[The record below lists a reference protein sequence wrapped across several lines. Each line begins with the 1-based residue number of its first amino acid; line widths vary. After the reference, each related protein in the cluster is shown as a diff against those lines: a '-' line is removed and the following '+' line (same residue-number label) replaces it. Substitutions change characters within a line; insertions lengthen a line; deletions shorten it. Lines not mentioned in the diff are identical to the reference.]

1 MFKTK
6 SVLRKMK
13 IIFLFF
19 LIYFSF
25 STYSNAQVVNAPCY
39 LDLKIF
45 ILNDKKDLLSFFDKT
60 IQYKKLNEVIK
71 FNEYKGDINL
81 IHVINYGDKNDT
93 IIFEKL
99 KSNIYKANLVSSKGT
114 VFINVLNK
122 KIIIPQFVITR
133 LYNLTELNVYIDTA
147 EVEDRT
153 KHFISLLRYKHSL
166 NPRYNFVEKRNKT
179 VQIWNSKYLQDNT
192 IAVAFELNICPYW
205 LDTKGATTVYKNANP
220 FFERIL
226 NSTYIFPDTPP
237 FL

>member
-6 SVLRKMK
+6 SVLKQMK
-13 IIFLFF
+13 LIVPFA

-25 STYSNAQVVNAPCY
+25 STCSNAQVVNVPCY

-45 ILNDKKDLLSFFDKT
+45 ILNNKKDLLPFFDTT
-60 IQYKKLNEVIK
+60 IQYKKVNEVIK

-99 KSNIYKANLVSSKGT
+99 KSNIYKASLVSSKGT

-122 KIIIPQFVITR
+122 KITIPQFVIAR
-133 LYNLTELNVYIDTA
+133 LYNLTELNVYIDTTIG
-147 EVEDRT
+147 EDRT
-153 KHFISLLRYKHSL
+153 KHLISLLRYKHSL

-205 LDTKGATTVYKNANP
+205 RDRKGTTTLYKNANP
-220 FFERIL
+220 TFEKIL
-226 NSTYIFPDTPP
+226 NSTYIFPDIPP